1 MPPADVK
8 LDVNSVLD
16 ISHESLMRVWKRL
29 KDWVDD
35 EKESAKRYCRL
46 AQTSEYYQKSTSGLL
61 QDPELSVHLKCREAN
76 KPNADWAK
84 RYDPNFKRAMQ
95 FLDKSLSAHEEEIR
109 RQQEEIEEKERRQ
122 QEEIRRQ
129 QEEIEHQ
136 KRVRRGL
143 TIALIAASACLF
155 VAVCLGAV
163 NFI

>member
-61 QDPELSVHLKCREAN
+61 QDPELSVHLKWREAN

-95 FLDKSLSAHEEEIR
+95 FWTKAYQRTKRKLGVNRRKLRRKS
-109 RQQEEIEEKERRQ
+109 
-122 QEEIRRQ
+122 
-129 QEEIEHQ
+129 
-136 KRVRRGL
+136 
-143 TIALIAASACLF
+143 
-155 VAVCLGAV
+155 AV
-163 NFI
+163 NRRKLGVNRRKLNTRSGCVGA